1 MLQAPSQ
8 LPDGPFRSRNAHRAA
23 ILAILFLLAVPN
35 PGKSVESEDSST
47 GASPERSAE
56 ESRLPIIFIGVAEI
70 AVESERTKRILS
82 DSLHQI
88 RSDGTIETIALAIP
102 DLRANIDDFQEHSSQ
117 IQTRVAS
124 VPELDHLAS
133 DWDPI
138 RERLK
143 GYENRLD
150 RRVRGVDQTLGKIRQ
165 QQQLWTVT
173 RDALESREASQE
185 VILQVDQ
192 VSQAVQEAKARADT
206 QQAAGVRLQSNIA
219 NLTQLIEAD
228 LERISE
234 ARADAVGRMFSPDS
248 APVWTAEFWTILDGS
263 QIIQK
268 LSSIKVDLIESS
280 LKFSQR
286 ETKRLTSYL
295 ALSLLL
301 IGLMFFLRRKI
312 NLQLPQVDDIDAIR
326 AMFGRPIALGLLLSF
341 IAALPIFAGS
351 LRTLEYVLGIIAVVP
366 AVLILRKLLEPALY
380 PLLSVSLVVY
390 FLENIQVLTLNF
402 PAFSHSIFILN
413 LTFLIAVS
421 WRWTRPGRLPG
432 YNTGELSES
441 ASRILGYGLRA
452 ILAASALALLANLTG
467 YVLLSRL
474 IGAAIAFGIYGA
486 VALYGSSRIL
496 EACAAIAMGIP
507 PINQLGMVRR
517 NRAFLLRRTRLI
529 LGLLASWLWI
539 RALLLRL
546 ELWPGLSN
554 AWEQTL
560 AMEVPL
566 PQISLTLG
574 DILASVLVF
583 YGTVLLSRLIQFV
596 LTEDIYPRLGTR
608 TGRSN
613 AISSLIQYMVLTL
626 GFVFAATAL
635 GFDAN
640 RFTLLAGAF
649 GVGIGFGL
657 QTIVNNFI
665 SGIILLTEQPVQVGD
680 TIEMGPIFGEIRRI
694 GIRSSTVRS
703 FEGSEII
710 IPNADLISQQ
720 VTNWTL
726 SDRRR
731 RIEISVGVA
740 YGTDPD
746 RVLEILSQIAEGE
759 ERVLSEPRPYGL
771 FRGFG
776 SSSLEFEVRA
786 WTDQFDDFLVIKS
799 ALCGRLVTAFRAE
812 GIEIPFPQRDLH
824 VRSVVGTD
832 FSQGNGPAAL
842 DEDPA

>member
-1 MLQAPSQ
+1 M
-8 LPDGPFRSRNAHRAA
+8 
-23 ILAILFLLAVPN
+23 PN
-35 PGKSVESEDSST
+35 TGKSAGSEESST
-47 GASPERSAE
+47 GANPERTTG
-56 ESRLPIIFIGVAEI
+56 ESRLPIIFIGVADI

-82 DSLHQI
+82 DSIYQI

-102 DLRANIDDFQEHSSQ
+102 NLRANISDFQEHSRQ

-133 DWDPI
+133 DWSPI

-143 GYENRLD
+143 AYGDRLD
-150 RRVRGVDQTLGKIRQ
+150 QRVRRVDQTLGIIRQ
-165 QQQLWTVT
+165 QQQIWTVT
-173 RDALESREASQE
+173 RIALESREASQE
-185 VILQVDQ
+185 VILQIDQ

-219 NLTQLIEAD
+219 NLTQLIETD

-248 APVWTAEFWTILDGS
+248 APVWSAGFWTILDGS
-263 QIIQK
+263 QMIQK
-268 LSSIKVDLIESS
+268 LSSIKAGFIESS
-280 LKFSQR
+280 LKFGRR
-286 ETKRLTSYL
+286 ETKRLISYL
-295 ALSLLL
+295 AVSLLL

-312 NLQLPQVDDIDAIR
+312 YLQLPDVDDIDAIR
-326 AMFGRPIALGLLLSF
+326 AMFGRPIALGFLLSF
-341 IAALPIFAGS
+341 VAALPIFAGS

-366 AVLILRKLLEPALY
+366 AVLILRKILEPALY
-380 PLLSVSLVVY
+380 PLLSVSLLVY
-390 FLENIQVLTLNF
+390 FLENLRVLTLNF
-402 PAFSHSIFILN
+402 PTLSRSIFVLS
-413 LTFLIAVS
+413 LAFLIAVS

-432 YNTGELSES
+432 YSLGKLSES
-441 ASRILGYGLRA
+441 AARVLGNGLWVILV
-452 ILAASALALLANLTG
+452 ASALALLANLTG

-486 VALYGSSRIL
+486 VALYGSCRIL

-507 PINQLGMVRR
+507 PLNQLGMVLQ
-517 NRAFLLRRTRLI
+517 NRAFLLQRTRLV
-529 LGLLASWLWI
+529 LGLIASWLWI

-546 ELWPGLSN
+546 ELWPGLAK
-554 AWEQTL
+554 AWKQTL

-583 YGTVLLSRLIQFV
+583 YGTILLSRLIQFV
-596 LTEDIYPRLGTR
+596 LTEDIYPRLGTK

-680 TIEMGPIFGEIRRI
+680 TIEMGPIFGVIRRI

-710 IPNADLISQQ
+710 VPNADLISQQ

-726 SDRRR
+726 SDSRR

-746 RVLEILSQIAEGE
+746 RVLEILSKIAEGE
-759 ERVLSEPRPYGL
+759 ERVLSEPRPYAL

-786 WTDQFDDFLVIKS
+786 WTDHFDDFLLIKS
-799 ALCGRLVTAFRAE
+799 ALCGRLVAAFRAE

-824 VRSVVGTD
+824 VRSVVGSD
-832 FSQGNGPAAL
+832 FSQGNAPARP
-842 DEDPA
+842 DENPA

>member
-1 MLQAPSQ
+1 
-8 LPDGPFRSRNAHRAA
+8 
-23 ILAILFLLAVPN
+23 
-35 PGKSVESEDSST
+35 
-47 GASPERSAE
+47 
-56 ESRLPIIFIGVAEI
+56 
-70 AVESERTKRILS
+70 
-82 DSLHQI
+82 
-88 RSDGTIETIALAIP
+88 
-102 DLRANIDDFQEHSSQ
+102 
-117 IQTRVAS
+117 
-124 VPELDHLAS
+124 
-133 DWDPI
+133 
-138 RERLK
+138 
-143 GYENRLD
+143 
-150 RRVRGVDQTLGKIRQ
+150 
-165 QQQLWTVT
+165 
-173 RDALESREASQE
+173 
-185 VILQVDQ
+185 
-192 VSQAVQEAKARADT
+192 
-206 QQAAGVRLQSNIA
+206 
-219 NLTQLIEAD
+219 
-228 LERISE
+228 
-234 ARADAVGRMFSPDS
+234 
-248 APVWTAEFWTILDGS
+248 
-263 QIIQK
+263 
-268 LSSIKVDLIESS
+268 
-280 LKFSQR
+280 
-286 ETKRLTSYL
+286 
-295 ALSLLL
+295 
-301 IGLMFFLRRKI
+301 
-312 NLQLPQVDDIDAIR
+312 
-326 AMFGRPIALGLLLSF
+326 
-341 IAALPIFAGS
+341 
-351 LRTLEYVLGIIAVVP
+351 
-366 AVLILRKLLEPALY
+366 
-380 PLLSVSLVVY
+380 
-390 FLENIQVLTLNF
+390 
-402 PAFSHSIFILN
+402 
-413 LTFLIAVS
+413 
-421 WRWTRPGRLPG
+421 
-432 YNTGELSES
+432 
-441 ASRILGYGLRA
+441 
-452 ILAASALALLANLTG
+452 
-467 YVLLSRL
+467 
-474 IGAAIAFGIYGA
+474 
-486 VALYGSSRIL
+486 
-496 EACAAIAMGIP
+496 
-507 PINQLGMVRR
+507 
-517 NRAFLLRRTRLI
+517 
-529 LGLLASWLWI
+529 
-539 RALLLRL
+539 
-546 ELWPGLSN
+546 
-554 AWEQTL
+554 
-560 AMEVPL
+560 MEVPL

-842 DEDPA
+842 DEHPA